1 MNGPFRLFRHTFR
14 SSGLALFF
22 CVLGAVA
29 LITTTPGAATGAT
42 AKDNYRTYCA
52 QCHGVNGAGGGV
64 NTESM
69 NVQPRDHTDAEGMSA
84 ISDAQLRKA
93 ISEGGLAVSKSVLM
107 PPWRSTFSDKELDA
121 LVEHLRVLCK
131 CSG

>member
-1 MNGPFRLFRHTFR
+1 MKRLFRHR
-14 SSGLALFF
+14 LYALCLLLLA
-22 CVLGAVA
+22 VM
-29 LITTTPGAATGAT
+29 LITATAPAVDAAT
-42 AKDNYRTYCA
+42 AKQNYRTYCA
-52 QCHGVNGAGGGV
+52 QCHGTSGSGGGV

-84 ISDAQLRKA
+84 ISDAQLKKA

-107 PPWRSTFSDKELDA
+107 PPWRATFSDKELDA
-121 LVEHLRVLCK
+121 LVEYLRILCK